1 MQILGCQTTDLKMFS
16 IAKSACLRY
25 IMCKNLK
32 NFPGAAPPDP
42 CRSSIGA
49 LMRTSLARSAALRA
63 ASRRAR
69 FARRRPR
76 IPRQGAA
83 EHLPKVF
90 LGAGAGIMSH
100 L

>member
-1 MQILGCQTTDLKMFS
+1 
-16 IAKSACLRY
+16 
-25 IMCKNLK
+25 
-32 NFPGAAPPDP
+32 
-42 CRSSIGA
+42 
-49 LMRTSLARSAALRA
+49 MRTSLARSAALRA

-90 LGAGAGIMSH
+90 LGASLLGFINISSVFYY
-100 L
+100 